1 MPLPAQSEGFTM
13 SRRRK
18 GREVSGWLCLDKAVG
33 LTSTGVVGSVKRL
46 FGAAKVGHAGTL
58 DPLASG
64 VLPIALGDATR
75 TVPFVQDGSKIYRFT
90 VRWGIETNTDDAD
103 GSAVATSDERPA
115 AAAIEALLPGFTGEI
130 MQQPPAFSAIKVAGQ
145 RAYDLARE
153 GEAVVLEERPV
164 VIHRLALVETPDPD
178 HAVFD
183 TECGKG
189 TYVRSLARDLGRAL
203 GCRGHVV
210 ALRRLVV
217 GPFDADHAVTLD
229 DLITA
234 REAGDATAL
243 DRFLMP
249 VATALGALPEVALG
263 SNDATRIGRG
273 QSVLLRGNQAPV
285 AAPAAYASHAGR
297 TIALGEIAEGQFHP
311 TRVFRPG

>member
-1 MPLPAQSEGFTM
+1 M
-13 SRRRK
+13 SRKRK

-33 LTSTGVVGSVKRL
+33 LTSTGAVGSIKRL

-75 TVPFVQDGSKIYRFT
+75 TVPYVQDGRKVYRFT
-90 VRWGIETNTDDAD
+90 VRWGVETDTDDAD
-103 GSAVATSDERPA
+103 GTSVATSDQRPDA
-115 AAAIEALLPGFTGEI
+115 AAVGAALPGFTGQI

-153 GEAVVLEERPV
+153 GETVVLEARPV
-164 VIHRLALVETPDPD
+164 SIHRLALVETPDRD
-178 HAVFD
+178 HSVFE

-203 GCRGHVV
+203 GCLGHVV
-210 ALRRLVV
+210 ALRRMVV
-217 GPFDADHAVTLD
+217 GPFDSEHAVTLD
-229 DLITA
+229 TLITA
-234 REAGDATAL
+234 REAGDAMAL
-243 DRFLMP
+243 DRFLVP
-249 VATALGALPEVALG
+249 VAVALAELPEIVLGA
-263 SNDATRIGRG
+263 SDAARIGRG
-273 QSVLLRGNQAPV
+273 QSVLLRGARAPL

-297 TIALGEIAEGQFHP
+297 AIALGAVSEGQFHP
-311 TRVFRPG
+311 TRVFRPE

>member
-1 MPLPAQSEGFTM
+1 MPQCEFTM
-13 SRRRK
+13 SRKHK
-18 GREVSGWLCLDKAVG
+18 GREVSGWLCLDKAIG
-33 LTSTGVVGSVKRL
+33 LTSTGAVGSIKRL

-75 TVPFVQDGSKIYRFT
+75 TVPFVQDGHKVYRFT
-90 VRWGIETNTDDAD
+90 VRWGAETDTDDAD
-103 GSAVATSDERPA
+103 GTVVETSDKRPTA
-115 AAAIEALLPGFTGEI
+115 EVIREALPAFTGEI
-130 MQQPPAFSAIKVAGQ
+130 MQRPPAYSAIKVEGQ

-153 GEAVVLEERPV
+153 GEAVVLDERPV
-164 VIHRLALVETPDPD
+164 VIHRLALVETPDAD

-189 TYVRSLARDLGRAL
+189 TYVRALARDLGRVL
-203 GCRGHVV
+203 GCLGHVV
-210 ALRRLVV
+210 ALRRMVV

-229 DLITA
+229 GLISA
-234 REAGDATAL
+234 REAGDAAAL

-249 VATALGALPEVALG
+249 ITVALAEVPEIALGA
-263 SNDATRIGRG
+263 NDAARIGRG
-273 QSVLLRGNQAPV
+273 QSVLLRGNRAPLK
-285 AAPAAYASHAGR
+285 APAAYASHAGR
-297 TIALGEIAEGQFHP
+297 AIALGEISEGQFHP